1 MQQQITTSATPAATQ
16 DMPVNY
22 VHVQVTTGMF
32 ERVSKGW
39 RFTRFGNNYG
49 RVEYLNSPSGLI
61 VLAHQ
66 DTNAGQI
73 DGIHPASLSG
83 SITSPRNIIEPFR
96 TTDSAPIAYNL
107 HWMTRRSQGALI
119 HDAFGRMVDS
129 GDPEANSIETPDG
142 ETMGM
147 AIYDAPFG
155 PVIAL
160 FDSFTNDVFVILEAG
175 NADFIKGGESGLT
188 S

>member
-1 MQQQITTSATPAATQ
+1 MHQQITTSATPAAT
-16 DMPVNY
+16 PVNY
-22 VHVQVTTGMF
+22 VHVQVPAEMF
-32 ERVSKGW
+32 ERVSKSW
-39 RFTRFGNNYG
+39 RFVRFGDNYG
-49 RVEYLNSPSGLI
+49 HVEYLNSPSGVI

-66 DTNAGQI
+66 NTTVGQI
-73 DGIHPASLSG
+73 DGIHPTSVSG
-83 SITSPRNIIEPFR
+83 SITGSRNIIEPFR
-96 TTDSAPIAYNL
+96 TTESAPIAYNL

-129 GDPEANSIETPDG
+129 SDPEAHAVETPEG
-142 ETMGM
+142 EAMGM

-175 NADFIKGGESGLT
+175 NADFIDGGERT
-188 S
+188 